1 MAHFTSGEEL
11 LNAACALLVEE
22 VAVEPG
28 FRRLV
33 RTAYYRYWLG
43 HDGGGQSKCNA
54 QSAPES
60 LV

>member
-1 MAHFTSGEEL
+1 MSHFTSGEEL

-33 RTAYYRYWLG
+33 RTAYYRYVTAAYKRNINGL
-43 HDGGGQSKCNA
+43 
-54 QSAPES
+54 EF
-60 LV
+60 